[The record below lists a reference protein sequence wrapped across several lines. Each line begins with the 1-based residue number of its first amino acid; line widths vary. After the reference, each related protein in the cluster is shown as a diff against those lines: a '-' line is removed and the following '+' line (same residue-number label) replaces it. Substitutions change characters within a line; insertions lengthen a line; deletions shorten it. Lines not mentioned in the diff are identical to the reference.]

1 MEEREPTEKSR
12 DYYNCCK
19 CGEYTPEGKALVFSA
34 RQDNSRISE
43 DVFRLCER
51 CLIEL
56 QNWIWPDADD

>member
-1 MEEREPTEKSR
+1 MEEKEPTKKSE

-43 DVFRLCER
+43 DVFRLCEK
-51 CLIEL
+51 CLTKLE
-56 QNWIWPDADD
+56 NWIWPDAD